1 MGRQRLRSLVSFF
14 AVVAAIGFTGP
25 LRARNVD
32 DAVVQTAMAIPRVG
46 MPGAPNIALPQPLSA
61 SDVARIRRIF
71 ALQRTGAVS
80 AATQEID
87 GLESDI
93 LRGSILAERYLD
105 TGYIPDGAEISAW
118 LTRFGDQPDAAAIRA
133 LLRTLS
139 GLAGVPAA
147 DPGPRHGNAGQK
159 TALEGDARTLLV
171 RNEDKRALI
180 AAVVLLPG
188 TPSPNAADALLSGG
202 VAAWRMSD
210 LVTART
216 LFEASWASSDNGS
229 LRAAAAY
236 WTARVHGRSHEF
248 AERLFWLR
256 RAAAETNTFYG
267 IIARH
272 SLKPFVGCLV
282 PPRTKLVVSGA
293 DVESLLANPAGRR
306 AFALLQVGER
316 DRAEA
321 EFRTLWFDAESSPIL
336 GRSLMLV
343 AKAVGLNRLAEQLK
357 SDAEAREASV
367 GRFELPMLRPAGGF
381 RMDPAFVYAVVRHE
395 SNFQPLAVSP
405 VGARGLM
412 QVMPGTAV
420 DIGAIGDG
428 QPDRL
433 NDPSTNLAI
442 GQRYL
447 LQLANSTLVGDDLLR
462 LIAAYGEGPTGM
474 NRWADGVHY
483 DHDPFVFLEAIPS
496 AFMRRFI
503 EDVLVYQWQYAAA
516 LRLRADSLDDLAAG
530 IYPRFSSI
538 KAVPNGSRARVA
550 ECLDNG
556 LKG

>member
-1 MGRQRLRSLVSFF
+1 
-14 AVVAAIGFTGP
+14 
-25 LRARNVD
+25 
-32 DAVVQTAMAIPRVG
+32 MAIPRVG
-46 MPGAPNIALPQPLSA
+46 MPGARNIALPQPLSA

-80 AATQEID
+80 AATREMD

-93 LRGSILAERYLD
+93 LRGAILADRYLD
-105 TGYIPDGAEISAW
+105 TAYIPDAAELSAW
-118 LTRFGDQPDAAAIRA
+118 LTRFGDQPGGTGIRA
-133 LLRTLS
+133 LLRTLTGS
-139 GLAGVPAA
+139 AGVARTNSE
-147 DPGPRHGNAGQK
+147 PGRGNAKLK
-159 TALEGDARTLLV
+159 TAPDEDARTLLV
-171 RNEDKRALI
+171 RNDDKRALSAGI
-180 AAVVLLPG
+180 VLLPG
-188 TPSPNAADALLSGG
+188 APSPNSADPLFAAG
-202 VAAWRMSD
+202 VAAWRMND
-210 LVTART
+210 LITART
-216 LFEASWASSDNGS
+216 LFEAAWASGDNGS

-236 WTARVHGRSHEF
+236 WSARVDARSHDKI
-248 AERLFWLR
+248 ERLFWLR

-267 IIARH
+267 AVARH
-272 SLKPFVGCLV
+272 ALKSLVGCLT
-282 PPRTKLVVSGA
+282 PSSAKLVVSGA
-293 DVESLLANPAGRR
+293 DVDSLLANPAGRR

-321 EFRTLWFDAESSPIL
+321 EFRTLWFDAESTPSL
-336 GRSLMLV
+336 DRSLMLV
-343 AKAVGLNRLAEQLK
+343 AGAVGLTRLAEQLK
-357 SDAEAREASV
+357 SGAEAREASV
-367 GRFELPMLRPAGGF
+367 GKFELPMLRPAGGF

-447 LQLANSTLVGDDLLR
+447 LQLGNSTLVGDDLLR

-474 NRWADGVHY
+474 ARWADGVRY
-483 DHDPFVFLEAIPS
+483 DNDPFVFLEAIPS
-496 AFMRRFI
+496 AFMRHFI
-503 EDVLVYQWQYAAA
+503 EDVLIYQWQYAAA
-516 LRLRADSLDDLAAG
+516 LRLRADSLDDLVAG
-530 IYPRFSSI
+530 IYPRFSSV
-538 KAVPNGSRARVA
+538 KAVPTGTQARAE
-550 ECLDNG
+550 ECLDSG